1 MKTKYTELSK
11 KLFNRYILFL
21 YAIMFC
27 NASFAED
34 PLSQVV
40 KTQVRDL
47 FGPGSTV
54 AYCIYIA
61 EIILGS
67 VIYIKT
73 RNLLTLIGVPVIVA
87 FTTAMFKFI
96 ATAGT

>member
-1 MKTKYTELSK
+1 MKKNYHQVTK
-11 KLFNRYILFL
+11 KLATIFLFL
-21 YAIMFC
+21 YGTLLCHRA
-27 NASFAED
+27 FAAD
-34 PLSQVV
+34 PLSSVV
-40 KTQVRDL
+40 KSQVQDL

-73 RNLLTLIGVPVIVA
+73 RNLLTLIGVPVVVA